1 MWFLRHLARAVHKRK
16 GSPSYHGGQL
26 GDHVTQCVDVAL
38 IPRVSFA
45 QIHSQ
50 LAELHLARRSMIL
63 EEEKHTAQDS
73 QLLHLLVMH
82 GIISLKERVKDT
94 RS

>member
-1 MWFLRHLARAVHKRK
+1 MGAFSSEKFTQRFLTHRTRAVHKRK

-38 IPRVSFA
+38 IPRVSSP

-50 LAELHLARRSMIL
+50 LAEFHLARHSMIL
-63 EEEKHTAQDS
+63 EAEKHTAQDS
-73 QLLHLLVMH
+73 QLLAPAC
-82 GIISLKERVKDT
+82 
-94 RS
+94 